1 MGRSLLSLLLIT
13 PASLH
18 SPRSSPVPSPFSPL
32 SHLDTLDTMA
42 GGAAT
47 TGVKAAGPALSKR
60 QEYFAFGL
68 ITSLFFL
75 WGISYGLIDVLNSK
89 VQRSFGISKLQ
100 STMLQVAYFGAY
112 LVFSVPASMFASRF
126 GYKKGVIMGLCL
138 YCCGALAFWPSA
150 HYEKYFGFV
159 ISAFII
165 ACGLATLETMANSY
179 ITVLGTPD
187 RAAFRLN
194 FAQSFNGLAAF
205 LGPLIASKT
214 FLTEAESDSLTSV
227 QYVYL
232 AVACLGAAVAV
243 LFTFAKLPEITED
256 NLEDEQEAA
265 GIADPRPL
273 WKRKHTVFG
282 FLSQFAYV
290 GAQVTTATFVVNLF
304 KESPHHQLTASEAA
318 QMLTYAQ
325 IAFMVARFA
334 ASPLTYF
341 FNPSIV
347 LSAFAT
353 LCTVGSLIVAVTT
366 GKAMTAGVFLIF
378 IGESVIYPTTFS
390 LATSNLGRHA
400 KRGAG
405 LLCMGVAGGAVF
417 PPMQGAL
424 ADAKNTNISYF
435 IPFAG
440 FSIPIM
446 YGVGM
451 FFYTRRMA
459 AAVAQ
464 NLALN
469 QELAGN
475 NGLEKSDSIDKIE
488 DSQVEAS
495 IRV

>member
-1 MGRSLLSLLLIT
+1 MGIT

-232 AVACLGAAVAV
+232 AVACLAAAV
-243 LFTFAKLPEITED
+243 
-256 NLEDEQEAA
+256 
-265 GIADPRPL
+265 ADPRPL

-334 ASPLTYF
+334 
-341 FNPSIV
+341 
-347 LSAFAT
+347 
-353 LCTVGSLIVAVTT
+353 
-366 GKAMTAGVFLIF
+366 
-378 IGESVIYPTTFS
+378 
-390 LATSNLGRHA
+390 
-400 KRGAG
+400 
-405 LLCMGVAGGAVF
+405 
-417 PPMQGAL
+417 
-424 ADAKNTNISYF
+424 
-435 IPFAG
+435 
-440 FSIPIM
+440 
-446 YGVGM
+446 
-451 FFYTRRMA
+451 
-459 AAVAQ
+459 
-464 NLALN
+464 
-469 QELAGN
+469 
-475 NGLEKSDSIDKIE
+475 
-488 DSQVEAS
+488 
-495 IRV
+495 

>member
-1 MGRSLLSLLLIT
+1 MGIT

-194 FAQSFNGLAAF
+194 FAQSFNGLAA
-205 LGPLIASKT
+205 
-214 FLTEAESDSLTSV
+214 
-227 QYVYL
+227 
-232 AVACLGAAVAV
+232 CLGAAVAV

-347 LSAFAT
+347 LSAF
-353 LCTVGSLIVAVTT
+353 
-366 GKAMTAGVFLIF
+366 
-378 IGESVIYPTTFS
+378 
-390 LATSNLGRHA
+390 
-400 KRGAG
+400 
-405 LLCMGVAGGAVF
+405 
-417 PPMQGAL
+417 
-424 ADAKNTNISYF
+424 
-435 IPFAG
+435 
-440 FSIPIM
+440 
-446 YGVGM
+446 
-451 FFYTRRMA
+451 
-459 AAVAQ
+459 
-464 NLALN
+464 
-469 QELAGN
+469 
-475 NGLEKSDSIDKIE
+475 
-488 DSQVEAS
+488 
-495 IRV
+495 

>member
-1 MGRSLLSLLLIT
+1 MGIT

-165 ACGLATLETMANSY
+165 ACG
-179 ITVLGTPD
+179 
-187 RAAFRLN
+187 LN